1 MWYHNLPTRKVIKLY
16 PIKAELK
23 IMKIRQARNI
33 NVIAMLNN
41 LLIDNI
47 TNKQIIGV
55 PLSKDMIAKFFIEW
69 NFSGKGAYIDF
80 LSQYNG
86 LFFPEGLLLEASAH
100 DIEMEVET
108 FYDLCGR
115 LERYWDI
122 AKDNID
128 IPKKFTMSHIPIAD
142 DAAGNEYWI
151 NLITGEVVFIEV
163 EYGIPEGVH
172 IVADNFS
179 TFYSALR
186 PMH

>member
-1 MWYHNLPTRKVIKLY
+1 MHLLVENTQPGNT
-16 PIKAELK
+16 
-23 IMKIRQARNI
+23 
-33 NVIAMLNN
+33 NVITMLNN

-55 PLSKDMIAKFFIEW
+55 SLPKDMIAKFFIEW
-69 NFSGKGAYIDF
+69 NFSGKDAYIDF

-86 LFFPEGLLLEASAH
+86 LFFPEGLLLEASSH

-122 AKDNID
+122 AKDNVD
-128 IPKKFTMSHIPIAD
+128 IPKKFTISHIPIAD

-172 IVADNFS
+172 IVADSFS